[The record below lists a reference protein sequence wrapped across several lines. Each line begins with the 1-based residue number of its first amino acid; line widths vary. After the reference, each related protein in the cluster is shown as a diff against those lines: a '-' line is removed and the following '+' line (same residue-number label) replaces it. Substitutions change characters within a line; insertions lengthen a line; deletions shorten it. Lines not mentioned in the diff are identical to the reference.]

1 METLPIMLDF
11 VIPLNES
18 RPRRMHV
25 IAEYFIDYE
34 KYFPF
39 MLLHE
44 IIAILTGFFTILATG
59 MITIAY
65 INHVCGMLKIV
76 R

>member
-1 METLPIMLDF
+1 
-11 VIPLNES
+11 
-18 RPRRMHV
+18 MHV

-34 KYFPF
+34 KYFLF

-59 MITIAY
+59 MITIVY
-65 INHVCGMLKIV
+65 INHICGMLKIV